1 MRVQQ
6 LIIRNYRGVAEGT
19 VDFAGHTLLVGG
31 NNIGKSTICEAL
43 DLVLGPERLGRRPV
57 VDEHDFHCGQYLDG
71 DGKPVPIE
79 ILAVLTNLSAQ
90 AEKQFF
96 RHLRRWN
103 VEQRAFADEGEAGPE
118 AGDAPGT
125 VWALPVLFVGRY
137 DPEEDDFIGNTFFDH
152 PQEALDDEN
161 NEAEVR
167 LGGGRR
173 KFTREHKRLC
183 GFLFLR
189 ALRTGSRALSF
200 QRGSLLDTVLR
211 LPGSGLAEMWQNT
224 LKRLRELDPAIGDIE
239 QLQGISKEIRERMA
253 QFLNLTPGD
262 DATGFFASDLTREH
276 LREVVRLF
284 VSAEPSGYLLP
295 FQRLGTGSVN
305 LLVFALLTFIAE
317 LKDKQAVI
325 FAMEEPEIALPPHT
339 QRRVTRFVLSQMGQA
354 IVTSHSPYVIE
365 QFQPEQ
371 IVVLARAD
379 QGKLSGIPINLHG
392 IKPKVFARERRQFAE
407 AILANA
413 VLVVEGATEAAIFPA
428 ASSVLEQYLGS
439 EVYSHFDIAG
449 VTVFDAGGDGST
461 PQYGPCFA
469 ALGKLVF
476 CFYDKPNVPLSAEA
490 TTKLASYTQVWES
503 PEKGIESPLVKEM
516 PEPVL
521 RRFLNAVKDRPDFP
535 QVGAV
540 TNDLTAVQVQNLVQK
555 ILEAR
560 KGNNYGY
567 ASLLI
572 AQCNGGDELPA
583 TIRDILLAIHKFLTP
598 APAPKP
604 AEDPAAVAPG
614 QPKPAA
620 EDGAEAGT

>member
-1 MRVQQ
+1 M
-6 LIIRNYRGVAEGT
+6 
-19 VDFAGHTLLVGG
+19 DFAGHTLLVGG
-31 NNIGKSTICEAL
+31 NNIGKSTVCEAL
-43 DLVLGPERLGRRPV
+43 DLVLGPERLGRRPI
-57 VDEHDFHCGQYLDG
+57 VDEHDFHRGQYLG
-71 DGKPVPIE
+71 SEGKSVEIE
-79 ILAVLTNLSAQ
+79 IRAVLTNLSAE
-90 AEKQFF
+90 AKKQFF

-103 VEQRAFADEGEAGPE
+103 EERRAFADEGDSGPE

-125 VWALPVLFVGRY
+125 VWALPVLFIGRY
-137 DPEEDDFIGNTFFDH
+137 DPEEDDFVGNTFFDH
-152 PQEALDDEN
+152 PQEGIDQENDEP
-161 NEAEVR
+161 EVR
-167 LGGGRR
+167 LGGGRK

-211 LPGSGLAEMWQNT
+211 LRGSGLAEMWQDT
-224 LKRLRELDPAIGDIE
+224 LRRLRDLDPAIGEIE
-239 QLQGISKEIRERMA
+239 QLKEVSTQIRERMA
-253 QFLNLTPGD
+253 QFVNLASGD

-284 VSAEPSGYLLP
+284 VSAEPSAYLLP

-317 LKDKQAVI
+317 LKDRQAVI

-379 QGKLSGIPINLHG
+379 QGKLSGIPIDLQG

-428 ASSVLEQYLGS
+428 ASSVLEQDLGT
-439 EVYSHFDIAG
+439 EAYSHFDIAG

-469 ALGKLVF
+469 ALGKRAF
-476 CFYDKPNVPLSAEA
+476 CFYDKPNSPLSTDAIS
-490 TTKLASYTQVWES
+490 KLASYTRVWES
-503 PEKGIESPLVKEM
+503 SEKGIEALLVEEL

-521 RRFLNAVKDRPDFP
+521 RRFLNAAKDRLDFP
-535 QVGAV
+535 QLGTV
-540 TNDLTAVQVQNLVQK
+540 TDTLTETEVRSIARKV
-555 ILEAR
+555 LEAR
-560 KGNNYGY
+560 KDNYSGY

-572 AQCNGGDELPA
+572 AQCSGSGELPA
-583 TIRDILLAIHKFLTP
+583 TIRDILLAIHKSLTP
-598 APAPKP
+598 PPAPKT
-604 AEDPAAVAPG
+604 AGGAGTAAPV
-614 QPKPAA
+614 QPKSAMA
-620 EDGAEAGT
+620 EVGQGAGV

>member
-6 LIIRNYRGVAEGT
+6 LAIRNYRGVATGT
-19 VDFAGHTLLVGG
+19 VDFSGHTLLVGG
-31 NNIGKSTICEAL
+31 NNIGKSTVCEAL
-43 DLVLGPERLGRRPV
+43 DLVLGPERLGRRPI
-57 VDEHDFHCGQYLDG
+57 VDEHDFHRGQYLG
-71 DGKPVPIE
+71 SGGKPVEIE
-79 ILAVLTNLSAQ
+79 IRAVLTGLSAE

-103 VEQRAFADEGEAGPE
+103 EDQRSFADEGTAGPG
-118 AGDAPGT
+118 AGDAPGI
-125 VWALPVLFVGRY
+125 VWALPVLFIGRY
-137 DPEEDDFIGNTFFDH
+137 DSEEDDFVGNTFFDH
-152 PQEALDDEN
+152 PLEKLDEDDE
-161 NEAEVR
+161 EPEVR
-167 LGGGRR
+167 LGGGRK

-189 ALRTGSRALSF
+189 ALRTGSRALSL

-211 LPGSGLAEMWQNT
+211 LPGSGFAEMWQDT
-224 LKRLRELDPAIGDIE
+224 LRRLRELSPGIGEID
-239 QLQGISKEIRERMA
+239 QLQKVSKEIRERMA
-253 QFLNLTPGD
+253 QFVNLAPGD
-262 DATGFFASDLTREH
+262 DATAFFASDLTREH

-284 VSAEPSGYLLP
+284 VSAEPNAYLLP

-317 LKDKQAVI
+317 LKDRQSVI

-365 QFQPEQ
+365 QFQPKQ

-379 QGKLSGIPINLHG
+379 QGKLSGIPIDVQG
-392 IKPKVFARERRQFAE
+392 IKSKVFTRERRQFAE

-428 ASSVLEQYLGS
+428 ASSVLERDLGS
-439 EVYSHFDIAG
+439 GAYSHFDIAG

-469 ALGKLVF
+469 ALGKRAF
-476 CFYDKPNVPLSAEA
+476 CLFDRPTSPLSADA
-490 TTKLASYTQVWES
+490 TAKLASYTQVWES
-503 PEKGIESPLVKEM
+503 DEKGIESLLVKELS
-516 PEPVL
+516 EEVL

-535 QVGAV
+535 KVGTA
-540 TNDLTAVQVQNLVQK
+540 TDALTPTEVQNLTKKV
-555 ILEAR
+555 LEAR

-567 ASLLI
+567 GSLLI
-572 AQCNGGDELPA
+572 DQCNGGDELPA
-583 TIRDILLAIHKFLTP
+583 TIREILLTIHKCLTP
-598 APAPKP
+598 PQA
-604 AEDPAAVAPG
+604 
-614 QPKPAA
+614 PKPAA
-620 EDGAEAGT
+620 ETVQPQPETLAGGAEASV